1 LWWFSGAA
9 PPPCRRAKEH
19 KLESQHNVSAE
30 ELQLLTKTYEVAP
43 VIERLKET
51 GGVAFGF
58 KIVGKLLDEHLKAFE
73 PQLEFFIAQH
83 KEHPIGILADLTEM
97 DGAEWKARWDDLR
110 FLQKHTS
117 QIARM
122 AIVGAHRWEEVVE
135 LFTAGAA
142 VLQSETRYFESSEMQ
157 HAWQWAR
164 TAKHAEDVP
173 VRVISPATGIWKDY
187 RPEFV
192 GL

>member
-1 LWWFSGAA
+1 
-9 PPPCRRAKEH
+9 
-19 KLESQHNVSAE
+19 
-30 ELQLLTKTYEVAP
+30 

-58 KIVGKLLDEHLKAFE
+58 KVVGKLLDEDLKAFE
-73 PQLEFFIAQH
+73 PQLEFFIAH
-83 KEHPIGILADLTEM
+83 KKHPIGILADLTEM
-97 DGAEWKARWDDLR
+97 EGAEWKARWGDLR

-117 QIARM
+117 HIARM
-122 AIVGAHRWEEVVE
+122 AVVGAHRWEEVVD

-142 VLQSETRYFESSEMQ
+142 VLQSETHYFESSEIKN
-157 HAWQWAR
+157 AWQWAR
-164 TAKHAEDVP
+164 TAKHAEDAP